1 MENILNKELLTIMEQ
16 VYANYTGEQVAECI
30 AHIRIRLNR
39 QREREQL
46 EENISRMRLKLT
58 EYTDLE

>member
-1 MENILNKELLTIMEQ
+1 MEIALNKELLAIMEQ

-46 EENISRMRLKLT
+46 EENISRMRLKLE

>member
-1 MENILNKELLTIMEQ
+1 LNKELLTIMEQ